1 MTEPKQGLLTF
12 RAEGNNIRGSKFY
25 SRKIHFPENM
35 KTCSGTLS
43 GVTIGRGYDMGKR
56 SESQVISD
64 LLFSGIDINKAKL
77 IAKGAGLI
85 GCKAGEFVRKN
96 RDEIGEITESQ
107 QVILFEKIYPAYEI
121 RARNNYNHWMRKYRN
136 AKKWSELSLPI
147 KNVLV
152 DFVYNGYT
160 KSERPM
166 LAGSNNNIKELI
178 LYIKS
183 SPVLLS
189 DEPGRN
195 RISYLEGMQ

>member
-35 KTCSGTLS
+35 KTCSGTLP

-56 SESQVISD
+56 SES
-64 LLFSGIDINKAKL
+64 
-77 IAKGAGLI
+77 
-85 GCKAGEFVRKN
+85 
-96 RDEIGEITESQ
+96 

-166 LAGSNNNIKELI
+166 LAASNNNIKELI

-195 RISYLEGMQ
+195 RISDLEGMQ